1 MVRNGVDGPQ
11 NLYKGLMSVAYGKAL
26 GWGVPGWADFYNMY
40 TLMYQM
46 AASAEYSFGM
56 TYGVGIIL

>member
-26 GWGVPGWADFYNMY
+26 GWGVPGGVDFYNMY
-40 TLMYQM
+40 TLM
-46 AASAEYSFGM
+46 
-56 TYGVGIIL
+56 